1 MTLRVP
7 DPPEASVA
15 ALHDSL
21 GALAERGQF
30 GARRLRKARPEVL
43 SAALPHQVF
52 ILGLADA
59 AEGAL
64 DRAEPS
70 GWRYLIEADQEVVAS
85 GETRL
90 EGDNTHTFSHINE
103 GPFVR
108 GTVRALAAA
117 ETAANEHEHALEF
130 AVLHIPALYL
140 MSVWLQPDGTSE
152 LEKSLFIPIAPA
164 PPGLDADEVYTSEAF
179 STRIAEL
186 ARNVPS
192 AATGD
197 PTGGG

>member
-30 GARRLRKARPEVL
+30 GARRLRKPQQEQL

-70 GWRYLIEADQEVVAS
+70 GWRYLIEADKEVVAS

-90 EGDNTHTFSHINE
+90 DGDDKHTFSHINE

-108 GTVRALAAA
+108 GTVRALAVA
-117 ETAANEHEHALEF
+117 ETAADEHERTLEF
-130 AVLHIPALYL
+130 AVLHVPALYL
-140 MSVWLQPDGTSE
+140 MSVWLRPEGTSE

-164 PPGLDADEVYTSEAF
+164 PSGFEANEVYTSEAF

-186 ARNVPS
+186 AKEVPR

-197 PTGGG
+197 PTGG

>member
-15 ALHDSL
+15 ALQDSL

-30 GARRLRKARPEVL
+30 GARRLRKARQEEL

-52 ILGLADA
+52 NLGLADA

-64 DRAEPS
+64 VRAQPS
-70 GWRYLIEADQEVVAS
+70 GWRYLLEADQEVVAS

-90 EGDNTHTFSHINE
+90 DGDDRHTFSHINE

-108 GTVRALAAA
+108 GTVRALAVAEKAA
-117 ETAANEHEHALEF
+117 HEHERDLEF
-130 AVLHIPALYL
+130 AVLHVPALYL
-140 MSVWLQPDGTSE
+140 MSVWLRPDATAE
-152 LEKSLFIPIAPA
+152 LAESLFIPIAPA
-164 PPGLDADEVYTSEAF
+164 PAGLEADQVYTSQEF
-179 STRIAEL
+179 SARVAEL
-186 ARNVPS
+186 ARDVPRTS
-192 AATGD
+192 RD
-197 PTGGG
+197 EPTGGA

>member
-30 GARRLRKARPEVL
+30 GARRLRKARPEAP

-103 GPFVR
+103 VLSCAARCVR
-108 GTVRALAAA
+108 S
-117 ETAANEHEHALEF
+117 
-130 AVLHIPALYL
+130 P
-140 MSVWLQPDGTSE
+140 LQRQLRTNTSTH
-152 LEKSLFIPIAPA
+152 SSSP
-164 PPGLDADEVYTSEAF
+164 
-179 STRIAEL
+179 
-186 ARNVPS
+186 
-192 AATGD
+192 
-197 PTGGG
+197 